1 MDNRRETHMLVN
13 QDDGNISPFLG
24 EVVERFVN
32 CRGFGLG
39 IDYQEV
45 ALGVWGFCDM
55 L

>member
-1 MDNRRETHMLVN
+1 MLVN

-45 ALGVWGFCDM
+45 ALGVWGVCDM

>member
-24 EVVERFVN
+24 EVVERFFN
-32 CRGFGLG
+32 RRGFGLR
-39 IDYQEV
+39 IDYKEV